1 MATTTRRDDD
11 DVARRARAARA
22 KLLRALRRRD
32 GAREAVR
39 EALTRPSATARA
51 RAATTTALEEK
62 RRRRVGDARRE
73 IERVEDALKRERAAL
88 DATRARIAA
97 MEATEAEARA
107 TLRDASRAALEVE
120 VPCAA
125 AEVDREFRAVSA
137 ARDAEARRA
146 MARLRALLPV
156 RIDEER
162 GGRAAPRGVRACEWR
177 VPDAIDDRGFDAHE
191 LAAGLG
197 ALMHFSALASRYL
210 DAPRL
215 HRGSHAASQSYVWA
229 PTSAWDDVDSSVWE
243 NKGTVHVRDFAGVNS
258 ERLELFLPRA
268 VVEGSC
274 DPASVRESRLRL
286 KRAIRLL
293 TRSVSVMC
301 AHQSRE
307 CGVIAPPNWGPFSQ
321 LCALTSA
328 VAKGEETTTTA
339 TQRAPARRQTPPQI
353 LRTSTNDR
361 RRESVES
368 FESRDVVR
376 NVTDGAHANRG
387 DAVKRAVS
395 STIAE
400 ISRNHWLSARAWA
413 QTPRESNAIVDDD
426 ELLFET
432 LNTGGFFID
441 HDSVDDIGGW
451 EAIHGNRSRPAAV
464 DDVVAPVSNRG
475 LVLPPPPSAVDDI
488 EHWERAMLVDNQ
500 SSC

>member
-1 MATTTRRDDD
+1 MATTTTTRCDDD
-11 DVARRARAARA
+11 DGARRARDARGKLLDARA
-22 KLLRALRRRD
+22 RRD
-32 GAREAVR
+32 AAREAVR
-39 EALTRPSATARA
+39 EALTRPSATTRSN
-51 RAATTTALEEK
+51 AATTTALEEG

-73 IERVEDALKRERAAL
+73 IDALREVLKIERAAL
-88 DATRARIAA
+88 EAARTRIEA
-97 MEATEAEARA
+97 MEATEAEAYA
-107 TLRDASRAALEVE
+107 TLRDAERAALEVE
-120 VPCAA
+120 VPCAM
-125 AEVDREFRAVSA
+125 AEVEHEFRAVSA
-137 ARDAEARRA
+137 ARALETRRA
-146 MARLRALLPV
+146 MVRLRALLPV

-162 GGRAAPRGVRACEWR
+162 GSREAPRGVRACEWR

-339 TQRAPARRQTPPQI
+339 PQRAPARRQTPPQI

-368 FESRDVVR
+368 FESRDMVQP
-376 NVTDGAHANRG
+376 VTDGAHRG
-387 DAVKRAVS
+387 DVVKRAVS

-400 ISRNHWLSARAWA
+400 ISRNHWLSAHAS
-413 QTPRESNAIVDDD
+413 TPRESNAIVDDD

-432 LNTGGFFID
+432 LNAGDFFID

-451 EAIHGNRSRPAAV
+451 EAIHGNRLRPAAV
-464 DDVVAPVSNRG
+464 EDAVAPVSNRG

-488 EHWERAMLVDNQ
+488 EHWERAMLVDNAGG
-500 SSC
+500 